1 MIRVNGVDLRD
12 LGFVAR
18 SRSLPRLGGERSI
31 IQQIPGR
38 IGGVRMG
45 GELHDDTLTVEGY
58 ISAPS
63 HSMLLDRIERLSAL
77 LRGRCV
83 IQFTDY
89 LDVEGLEITGHSYD
103 GPDML
108 FHLASGR
115 EWVGYLQQGPSRTTP
130 IGPAW
135 VTRYENVT
143 LQWVLPD
150 PTARARTETVQRPGA
165 LLLGTAPS
173 PLRIEVA
180 NGETAKITKIVVE
193 VLRNNLHNPGFED
206 LGAYWSSAT
215 ASREYLDD
223 PALAYTGR
231 GCAQITVTS
240 GGGQDAIAQTDNP
253 AGGGPNAFVSVTPG
267 DLITFGVWTYRV
279 SGTGF
284 IRPRIWPYDA
294 NKQGL
299 PPWQINGPSRSETGV
314 WVLSTMDWTVP
325 EGVAFIRYDL
335 QVLNGP
341 TVGRFDNAFLAIR
354 RPGQPRR
361 ILEWHGELGVG
372 ETWVCDAETGE
383 VSIDGA
389 NAIDGL
395 TAASELPIAAPGP
408 GGYDYVLVTVTGG
421 GGHET
426 TVQYRRRW
434 L

>member
-115 EWVGYLQQGPSRTTP
+115 EWVGYLQQGPSRATP

-150 PTARARTETVQRPGA
+150 PTARARTETTRTGSGT
-165 LLLGTAPS
+165 LTLGTAPS
-173 PLRIEVA
+173 PLRI
-180 NGETAKITKIVVE
+180 TI
-193 VLRNNLHNPGFED
+193 
-206 LGAYWSSAT
+206 
-215 ASREYLDD
+215 
-223 PALAYTGR
+223 
-231 GCAQITVTS
+231 
-240 GGGQDAIAQTDNP
+240 
-253 AGGGPNAFVSVTPG
+253 AGGTTTLTRAIVRVRAGGSSGAILRELQWDGSMAAGEALVIDAEMFSVT
-267 DLITFGVWTYRV
+267 
-279 SGTGF
+279 
-284 IRPRIWPYDA
+284 
-294 NKQGL
+294 
-299 PPWQINGPSRSETGV
+299 
-314 WVLSTMDWTVP
+314 
-325 EGVAFIRYDL
+325 
-335 QVLNGP
+335 
-341 TVGRFDNAFLAIR
+341 NA
-354 RPGQPRR
+354 
-361 ILEWHGELGVG
+361 
-372 ETWVCDAETGE
+372 
-383 VSIDGA
+383 GA

-395 TAASELPIAAPGP
+395 TAASEFPLASPDAGA
-408 GGYDYVLVTVTGG
+408 DYVEVALTGGAGSTVTVA
-421 GGHET
+421 
-426 TVQYRRRW
+426 YRRRW